1 LLLLVV
7 SSNSTDPSSIII
19 FAIAIL
25 PIASSSHLAVDAH
38 IIDTFYERTIQPQLI
53 YAFIVIVGFAMLIIA
68 PHRFI
73 SLLRVH
79 DSSLLLFTS
88 LSSLSPL

>member
-1 LLLLVV
+1 MLLLGV
-7 SSNSTDPSSIII
+7 SSNSTDLSSIII
-19 FAIAIL
+19 FATAIL
-25 PIASSSHLAVDAH
+25 PIASSSHLVVDAH

-53 YAFIVIVGFAMLIIA
+53 YAFIVIVGFSMLIIA

-73 SLLRVH
+73 SLLRAH

-88 LSSLSPL
+88 IFSLSPL